1 MTRHLRTR
9 SAALVATAALA
20 LTLTACSSGGDSVA
34 DFCESGEQ
42 AFADL
47 DTSSASPDDPDAF
60 AQALADLHE
69 GFASVDAPD
78 EIADDWAVFEDA
90 FGGLDEKLQDIDTS
104 DPAAITAALT
114 EFSETASSDELT
126 TASDNVGTF
135 IQENCES

>member
-1 MTRHLRTR
+1 MRRHLGARPATL
-9 SAALVATAALA
+9 AATAALA
-20 LTLTACSSGGDSVA
+20 LTLTACGGGGDSIA

-42 AFADL
+42 AFSDL
-47 DTSSASPDDPDAF
+47 DTSAASPDDPAAF
-60 AQALADLHE
+60 AQAVADLHE

-104 DPAAITAALT
+104 DPAALAAALT
-114 EFSETASSDELT
+114 DFSETASSDELT
-126 TASDNVGTF
+126 AASQNVGTF